1 MSTPEIKVT
10 TAWSAQGEGRDAYA
24 RLLTP
29 ELEVLIRNQNIET
42 RDINSMKWPLFGLS
56 RHAVCKLLMLRT
68 DLLLLMSDTPG
79 EIAEIENA
87 YETLNE
93 YRIWFRC
100 TDDPAD
106 EGQIFTRMHIAKVT
120 PLAVTGNGYVKKV
133 PQLDENG
140 DPVLDEF
147 GNQIE
152 DDVHEGEALYIVE
165 FRCDRWWWSSFR
177 RFTFSPWVAS
187 GTGSCGLGYP
197 AQTPFHASWVESH
210 NEGDVFGAGDADSMI
225 EKLLKG
231 KSAFGCGLGDG
242 NQSESYGLF
251 RESRQ
256 DEFEFISLLH
266 PKLRATSGNFDRH
279 RPIVEV
285 IDEICRD
292 CHLAISYRPSGSIA
306 NGYKG
311 KYSFSIKSNA
321 STASGTGLKEF
332 IAAHGDNVIAGAID
346 TQSIVDTEFD
356 DPAATYSSRWPRMIN
371 LAPITGSITS
381 HHSFSIAH
389 RASIPDGRP
398 PSVFSAISAY
408 GEANSSTGSFSTTK
422 QYLPDPFSE
431 FQPYD
436 IVSLSFDNTTGLAY
450 PFRPRFIAL
459 KKFPSAYIDLTSTST
474 VREWQARNRYQGQS
488 LIYGQVGSS
497 NWYHLNETGKIKPLS
512 PIDLEQTFEEE
523 RTLYDDRRRS
533 NTCDIWLNKWWMPAS
548 DEVWLGSAWIELR
561 LQTDEDG
568 FGFPTTRIWSDYE
581 DPLFCS
587 VADDKPLD
595 IRATGLAKSWRDSD
609 GKTRVHVA
617 WPFGIPCLIKII
629 GLSTSVGTGG
639 QFNPGVKAWAY
650 EAKVVMKG
658 QGGNDSS
665 FPRRYPAIG
674 GNPGEGLGQLI
685 DFFGSGSA
693 NEDRL
698 TAYNLAELANTTSFS
713 APGYKMPIA
722 QQGFDVLPIGKDRD
736 GNQHEVIVQAMVYW
750 SDERDPANT
759 AQSEAQRSRLPVA
772 YFCLPNA
779 IDGECPTPLTLDQS
793 LDGGTY

>member
-1 MSTPEIKVT
+1 MSTPEIMVT
-10 TAWSAQGEGRDAYA
+10 TAWHAQGQGRNAYA

-68 DLLLLMSDTPG
+68 DLLILISDDP
-79 EIAEIENA
+79 ENIPESA
-87 YETLNE
+87 DSFSFANNE
-93 YRIWFRC
+93 FRIWFRC

-106 EGQIFTRMHIAKVT
+106 EGQVFTRMHIAKVT

-133 PQLDENG
+133 PRFDENG
-140 DPVLDEF
+140 DPVIEN
-147 GNQIE
+147 GNQVE

-177 RFTFSPWVAS
+177 KFTFSPWVAT

-197 AQTPFHASWVESH
+197 AQTPFRTSWVESH
-210 NEGDVFGAGDADSMI
+210 NNGDVSGAGNAGDMI
-225 EKLLKG
+225 QKLLEG
-231 KSAFGCGLGDG
+231 KAVFGCGLGGQDS
-242 NQSESYGLF
+242 SEPAFF
-251 RESRQ
+251 RPYEQ
-256 DEFEFISLLH
+256 DTFSIFEDHL
-266 PKLRATSGNFDRH
+266 LRAASGNYDRH

-285 IDEICRD
+285 IDEICRE
-292 CHLAISYRPSGSIA
+292 CHLVISYRQSGSIA
-306 NGYKG
+306 SGYG
-311 KYSFSIKSNA
+311 GSYTLATFDIHLPAYEEELRNFL
-321 STASGTGLKEF
+321 TR
-332 IAAHGDNVIAGAID
+332 HGDNVIAGAID
-346 TQSIVDTEFD
+346 TENILNQEFS
-356 DPAATYSSRWPRMIN
+356 DPTSTYSSRWPRMIN
-371 LAPITGSITS
+371 LAPITKTITYS
-381 HHSFSIAH
+381 DSFLIAH

-398 PSVFSAISAY
+398 PNVFSDISAY
-408 GEANSSTGSFSTTK
+408 GESNFSSGSFTLTQ
-422 QYLPDPFSE
+422 QYLPNPFSE

-436 IVSLSFDNTTGLAY
+436 IVTDYFDETAGLLLST
-450 PFRPRFIAL
+450 RPRFIAL

-488 LIYGQVGSS
+488 LIYSQVGSS
-497 NWYHLNETGKIKPLS
+497 EWYHLGQTGKPKPLDPVDS
-512 PIDLEQTFEEE
+512 AQKFDDETDL
-523 RTLYDDRRRS
+523 YNSRRIS

-548 DEVWLGSAWIELR
+548 DEIWLGAAWIELR

-595 IRATGLAKSWRDSD
+595 IRATGLAKAWRDSD

-629 GLSTSVGTGG
+629 GLYTDTGTGG
-639 QFNPGVKAWAY
+639 QLNSGVKAWAY
-650 EAKVVMKG
+650 KAKVVMKG
-658 QGGNDSS
+658 QGGSGSS
-665 FPRRYPAIG
+665 FPKRYPSH
-674 GNPGEGLGQLI
+674 PSTGLEYTGQLV
-685 DFFGSGSA
+685 DFFGSGSST
-693 NEDRL
+693 EDYL
-698 TAYNLAELANTTSFS
+698 VAYNLAELANTTSFS

-736 GNQHEVIVQAMVYW
+736 GNYHEVIVQAMVYW
-750 SDERDPANT
+750 SDERDPADPLVSP
-759 AQSEAQRSRLPVA
+759 AQKSRLPVA
-772 YFCLPNA
+772 YFCLTNA

>member
-1 MSTPEIKVT
+1 MSTPEIMVT
-10 TAWSAQGEGRDAYA
+10 TAWHAQGEGRNAYA

-68 DLLLLMSDTPG
+68 DLLLMLALTGSG
-79 EIAEIENA
+79 EKIPEGS
-87 YETLNE
+87 YEYTFSNE

-106 EGQIFTRMHIAKVT
+106 EGQVFTRMHIAKVT

-133 PQLDENG
+133 PRVDENG
-140 DPVLDEF
+140 DPVLDDL

-177 RFTFSPWVAS
+177 KFTFSPWVAT
-187 GTGSCGLGYP
+187 GTGSCGLEYP
-197 AQTPFHASWVESH
+197 DQTPFRDSWVESH
-210 NEGDVFGAGDADSMI
+210 NEGDVSGAGTAGIMVQ
-225 EKLLKG
+225 KLLKG
-231 KSAFGCGLGDG
+231 KAAFGCGLGDG
-242 NQSESYGLF
+242 NVFSHAFF
-251 RESRQ
+251 REYRQ
-256 DEFEFISLLH
+256 DTFSIGPNH
-266 PKLRATSGNFDRH
+266 ALRAASGNYDRH

-285 IDEICRD
+285 IDEICRE
-292 CHLAISYRPSGSIA
+292 CHLVISYRQYGSIA
-306 NGYKG
+306 SGYEG
-311 KYSFSIKSNA
+311 SYRFATFDINSPLRGDELRNFL
-321 STASGTGLKEF
+321 TR
-332 IAAHGDNVIAGAID
+332 HGDNVIAGAID
-346 TQSIVDTEFD
+346 TEDVVNEEFSN
-356 DPAATYSSRWPRMIN
+356 PTSTYPSRWPRMIN
-371 LAPITGSITS
+371 LAPIYKSIAS
-381 HHSFSIAH
+381 NDSFLIAH

-398 PSVFSAISAY
+398 PRVFTGISAY
-408 GEANSSTGSFSTTK
+408 GESNFSTGSFNTQT
-422 QYLPDPFSE
+422 QQLLPSPFSE

-436 IVSLSFDNTTGLAY
+436 IVSLSFDDTNGLY
-450 PFRPRFIAL
+450 FPWRPRFIAL

-474 VREWQARNRYQGQS
+474 VREWQERNRYQGQS
-488 LIYGQVGSS
+488 LIYSGVGSTS
-497 NWYHLNETGKIKPLS
+497 WYHLDETGKIKPLS
-512 PIDLEQTFEEE
+512 PIDLAQNFEEE
-523 RTLYDDRRRS
+523 RSQYEERKRS

-548 DEVWLGSAWIELR
+548 DEVWLGAAWIELR

-595 IRATGLAKSWRDSD
+595 IRATGLAKAWRDSD

-629 GLSTSVGTGG
+629 GLYTDTGTGG

-650 EAKVVMKG
+650 KAKVVMKG
-658 QGGNDSS
+658 QGGSGSS
-665 FPRRYPAIG
+665 FPKRYPSH
-674 GNPGEGLGQLI
+674 PSTGLEYSGQLV
-685 DFFGSGSA
+685 DFFGSGSST
-693 NEDRL
+693 EDYL
-698 TAYNLAELANTTSFS
+698 VAYNLAELANTTSFS

-750 SDERDPANT
+750 SDERDPPDPAV
-759 AQSEAQRSRLPVA
+759 SPAQRSRLPFA
-772 YFCLPNA
+772 YFCLTNA

>member
-1 MSTPEIKVT
+1 MSTPEIMVT
-10 TAWSAQGEGRDAYA
+10 TAWHAQGEGRNAYA

-68 DLLLLMSDTPG
+68 DLLLLMSDDPG
-79 EIAEIENA
+79 DIPESKNA
-87 YETLNE
+87 YSILNE

-106 EGQIFTRMHIAKVT
+106 EGQVFTRMHIAKVT

-133 PQLDENG
+133 PRVDENG
-140 DPVLDEF
+140 DPVIEN
-147 GNQIE
+147 GNQVE
-152 DDVHEGEALYIVE
+152 DDVHEGEALYLVE

-177 RFTFSPWVAS
+177 KFTFSPWVAT
-187 GTGSCGLGYP
+187 GTGSCGLAYP

-210 NEGDVFGAGDADSMI
+210 NEGDVGAAGLVGDMI
-225 EKLLKG
+225 RKLLEG
-231 KSAFGCGLGDG
+231 KAAFGCGLGGSDSG
-242 NQSESYGLF
+242 DPGLF
-251 RESRQ
+251 RPDRQ
-256 DEFEFISLLH
+256 DTFSILDDQLL
-266 PKLRATSGNFDRH
+266 RTASGNYDRH

-285 IDEICRD
+285 IDEICRE
-292 CHLAISYRPSGSIA
+292 CHLVISYRQSGSIA
-306 NGYKG
+306 SGYEG
-311 KYSFSIKSNA
+311 SYRLATFDIFVPAYSDELRNFL
-321 STASGTGLKEF
+321 TR
-332 IAAHGDNVIAGAID
+332 HGDNIIAGA
-346 TQSIVDTEFD
+346 VDTENVSNGEFSE
-356 DPAATYSSRWPRMIN
+356 PTSTYSSRWPRMIN
-371 LAPITGSITS
+371 LAPITESITETN
-381 HHSFSIAH
+381 SFLIAH

-398 PSVFSAISAY
+398 PRVFTNISAY
-408 GEANSSTGSFSTTK
+408 GESNFSTGSFNTT
-422 QYLPDPFSE
+422 QQFLPSPFSE

-436 IVSLSFDNTTGLAY
+436 IVADSFDEQFGFFF

-488 LIYGQVGSS
+488 LIYSEYGSS
-497 NWYHLNETGKIKPLS
+497 EWYHLGQTGKPKPLD
-512 PIDLEQTFEEE
+512 PVDFAQKFDDERDLYQ
-523 RTLYDDRRRS
+523 DRRRS

-548 DEVWLGSAWIELR
+548 DEIWLGAAWIELR

-595 IRATGLAKSWRDSD
+595 IRATGLAKAWRDSD

-629 GLSTSVGTGG
+629 GLYTDTGTGG

-650 EAKVVMKG
+650 KAKVVMKG
-658 QGGNDSS
+658 QGGSGSS
-665 FPRRYPAIG
+665 FPKRYPSH
-674 GNPGEGLGQLI
+674 PSTGLEYSGQLV
-685 DFFGSGSA
+685 DFFGSGSST
-693 NEDRL
+693 EDYL
-698 TAYNLAELANTTSFS
+698 VAYNLAELANTTSFS

-750 SDERDPANT
+750 SDERDPPDPAV
-759 AQSEAQRSRLPVA
+759 SPAQRSRLPFA
-772 YFCLPNA
+772 YFCLTNA